1 MDRQVPDGRAADPGP
16 GVRRAMRARHAA
28 EHYSTTIE
36 EPPPWLNLDAPPDP
50 EGDERDWGEPGE
62 YARVCAAAEADGA
75 EAAAKTERL
84 IAAETADAVAHILG
98 APRVPG
104 VKTGPGGG
112 FGQSEP
118 LDLAAPEP
126 ALAMLADRASGQARM
141 FAGVNDDELCGLLG
155 AHRRLTAR
163 QEWETLTALAELIR
177 RRPAGNG
184 KLSGPGVLPRVWR
197 EGTAAEVSVQLAVTE
212 RAATILLSLAWDLAA
227 KLPETSRML
236 RDGIIDLDKAHLIA
250 NACANLTPAQA
261 RQAEDILFATPD
273 IGQKTRSVI
282 RDRAARA
289 VMEVDPDAAR
299 RRRED
304 AAKDRRVEI
313 QPEDSGNGWI
323 AARELPPAAVLA
335 IDRKLTARARV
346 FKKAGIAGTMD
357 ELRALAFLERF
368 GEADP
373 LGGHGNG
380 GQGGQDPQPGGPGGG
395 SDDGGAPGP
404 QPGTAPGGND
414 GASGAGYSGGTV
426 THINLT
432 APAADMT
439 EQASRPGEMRGAGPV
454 DPWTIRDM
462 TSQAARDARSTWCFT
477 ITDTHGRPVAHA
489 CGRPAPGD
497 PARRRRKAR
506 EPGSTGPP
514 GTTGRTETSGTTG
527 PPGTATL
534 TRIDRGPPGS
544 YGTWRYRQGDR
555 DLIFEFEDLAGECDH
570 RHRAPGHDPGR
581 HLKHLTGV
589 LNDECTF
596 PTCRTPEHGSD
607 YEHSKPWEQ
616 GGITCLCACGP
627 MCRRNHRGKQQ
638 HGWKVRGTGRPGWF
652 TWTLPS
658 GRTYTTGPT
667 LLPI

>member
-1 MDRQVPDGRAADPGP
+1 
-16 GVRRAMRARHAA
+16 MRARHAA
-28 EHYSTTIE
+28 EYDE
-36 EPPPWLNLDAPPDP
+36 EPVWLSEEVPPDP

-75 EAAAKTERL
+75 EAAAKRERL
-84 IAAETADAVAHILG
+84 LMFDAPDAVAHILG

-104 VKTGPGGG
+104 VRTGPGGG

-126 ALAMLADRASGQARM
+126 DLAMLADRASGQGRM

-155 AHRRLTAR
+155 ARRRLTAR
-163 QEWETLTALAELIR
+163 QEWETLAALAELIR
-177 RRPAGNG
+177 RRPATR
-184 KLSGPGVLPRVWR
+184 LSGPGVMPRVWR

-212 RAATILLSLAWDLAA
+212 RAATMLLSLAWDLAA

-236 RDGIIDLDKAHLIA
+236 RDGIIDLDKAHLVA
-250 NACANLTPAQA
+250 NACANLNPAQA
-261 RQAEDILFATPD
+261 RQAEDILFSTPD
-273 IGQKTRSVI
+273 IGQKTRSMI

-289 VMEVDPDAAR
+289 AMEVDPDAAR

-304 AAKDRRVEI
+304 AIRDRRVEI
-313 QPEDSGNGWI
+313 RGEDSGNGWI
-323 AARELPPAAVLA
+323 AARELPPPAVLA
-335 IDRKLTARARV
+335 IDRKLTGRARQ
-346 FKKAGIAGTMD
+346 FKKAGIPGTMD

-368 GEADP
+368 GEASP
-373 LGGHGNG
+373 LGDGNG
-380 GQGGQDPQPGGPGGG
+380 GQGGQDPSPGDGPAG
-395 SDDGGAPGP
+395 DCNGGA
-404 QPGTAPGGND
+404 GTHGTGC
-414 GASGAGYSGGTV
+414 GCSSTV

-439 EQASRPGEMRGAGPV
+439 EQATRPGEMGGVGPV

-477 ITDTHGRPVAHA
+477 ITDKHGRPVAHA

-497 PARRRRKAR
+497 PN
-506 EPGSTGPP
+506 STGPP
-514 GTTGRTETSGTTG
+514 GT
-527 PPGTATL
+527 AAL
-534 TRIDRGPPGS
+534 TRIGRGPPGS
-544 YGTWRYRQGDR
+544 YGTWRYRQGTR
-555 DLIFEFEDLAGECDH
+555 DLIFEFEDLAGQCDH
-570 RHRAPGHDPGR
+570 RHRAPGHDPGKHLR
-581 HLKHLTGV
+581 HLTAV
-589 LNDECTF
+589 LNGECTF
-596 PTCRTPEHGSD
+596 PTCRTPEHASD
-607 YEHSKPWEQ
+607 YEHAKPWEQ

-638 HGWKVRGTGRPGWF
+638 HGWKVRGTGQPGWF

-658 GRTYTTGPT
+658 GRSYTTGPT